1 MAIDWKAFA
10 EEFLRGTATY
20 INEDKDAAR
29 AYREKLKEDAE
40 DGKKVVIKMDVAA
53 KSMLQQTTIAENLGA
68 TPGMI
73 AAALTSGPDGI
84 TKLATK
90 MQSIKNAYTSEGF
103 AYDDAAKAEAI
114 TKVELPELYG
124 ADFAKPEG
132 GWKTLVDKY
141 FNVGAGTIG
150 DYKAPQQSIFAR
162 AMGQNAKDYIRQD
175 LDAEK
180 GFMGLSTYDLSQLD
194 GTKTYDIGDD
204 TAGYLS
210 WGDLNLFGQS
220 ALKNLT
226 KNTASQVRALN
237 TLESFQQL
245 RDYTGTPNLTPY
257 YNQLNLDR
265 QRKLDNATTESEKAK
280 YESTREF
287 TNNATLAARKYY
299 QDQIDQKVAEA
310 ITPDLLSNIQ
320 KYGGK
325 KIFGNNPGLVTSFDN
340 QTYPGFVASLLA
352 AADDDFEIT
361 DSSETS
367 RTERPDIINK
377 KVPKVVSFNIDKV
390 LAFPTL
396 NYSLGEERKSL
407 NNIITELSANQ
418 DFTDK
423 TSFKT
428 AMTLNG
434 TNSFYIRNDEKDK
447 EIVIEFD
454 PLSNDILN
462 IFAKSSDGENIFN
475 PEEWENVL
483 NINELSAYLDVSSD
497 EVGGG
502 GVVVTPSTFAEDD
515 INAAVTV
522 LGSDLNKYKTD
533 DKFDPV
539 KIRKV
544 IQGWSKNK
552 GSVELKEALGQ
563 ATGFGGNEP
572 NMPAF
577 INKII
582 ETLGGTVEVS
592 SLEEANKNITKAS
605 SDDTSITE
613 KIVDSIFSKAHAAT
627 VQNLSAEQIETLT
640 GEKGLDEQD
649 IEAILNIQKEV
660 IETKVANKKLD
671 VNDQKVKILINE
683 SSVNNR
689 LLPKSILKEFGLYND
704 IANKI
709 VGFTGSNTLEDNPFM
724 SKDAL
729 NRLKEKE
736 SLTNKTN
743 LALLPTDDAPV
754 SSTRTID
761 ADTQRDIARGPADA
775 ANLNLAKLI
784 AAVKAG
790 NIEEANILAQQIEE
804 ARDENTDVTP
814 PVKTDVSSQGAVGVD
829 TSVPTFDTSNLGLMS
844 KPSIEVSEDV
854 GVTPPTFS
862 RGLGEKENTDI
873 ALTGTDEDP
882 EISMVVD
889 KVMEAVP
896 AKSTLGRVTPNKLKV
911 TNSQLRNAI
920 VKALGGNN
928 ALPKNNKERKT
939 MIDKIAKAYISRRKE
954 EASK

>member
-1 MAIDWKAFA
+1 MDIDWKAFA

-29 AYREKLKEDAE
+29 AFREKLKEDAE
-40 DGKKVVIKMDVAA
+40 EGKKVVIKMDVAA

-245 RDYTGTPNLTPY
+245 RDYTGTPKLTPY

-265 QRKLDNATTESEKAK
+265 QIKFDNASESDKAK
-280 YESTREF
+280 YDLTTEWK
-287 TNNATLAARKYY
+287 NNATLAARKYY
-299 QDQIDQKVAEA
+299 QDQINQRVAEA

-320 KYGGK
+320 KYGGE

-352 AADDDFEIT
+352 AADDDFEVP
-361 DSSETS
+361 DSTGTS
-367 RTERPDIINK
+367 RTELPNIINTGEGGNGDEETGS
-377 KVPKVVSFNIDKV
+377 VPFNIEKV
-390 LAFPTL
+390 FSYPNLKFSVAA
-396 NYSLGEERKSL
+396 GESKTI
-407 NNIITELSANQ
+407 NNIFSEFSENTNFTNQ
-418 DFTDK
+418 ISFKAIK
-423 TSFKT
+423 TSDGFNRFSMRNNEENREVVFDFDPADNSIINIFVRSNT
-428 AMTLNG
+428 GGATYDPAVWEAMALN
-434 TNSFYIRNDEKDK
+434 KDK
-447 EIVIEFD
+447 LSEF
-454 PLSNDILN
+454 LKIDI
-462 IFAKSSDGENIFN
+462 AEVEGGEDGE
-475 PEEWENVL
+475 
-483 NINELSAYLDVSSD
+483 
-497 EVGGG
+497 
-502 GVVVTPSTFAEDD
+502 TPPTFAEDD
-515 INAAVTV
+515 INAAVAV
-522 LGSDLNKYKTD
+522 LGSDLDKYKTD
-533 DKFDPV
+533 GEFDPV

-544 IQGWSKNK
+544 IQGWSINK

-592 SLEEANKNITKAS
+592 SLEEKNKSITNAS
-605 SDDTSITE
+605 GDDTSIVE
-613 KIVDSIFSKAHAAT
+613 KIVDSIFSKVHAST
-627 VQNLSAEQIETLT
+627 VQNLSADQIETLT
-640 GEKGLDEQD
+640 GEQGLDEQE
-649 IEAILNIQKEV
+649 IEAILNIQREV
-660 IETKVANKKLD
+660 IETKVANKELD

-683 SSVNNR
+683 ASVNNR

-704 IANKI
+704 ITNKI
-709 VGFTGSNTLEDNPFM
+709 VGFTGSNTLEDNPFI

-736 SLTNKTN
+736 NITAES
-743 LALLPTDDAPV
+743 
-754 SSTRTID
+754 TID

-814 PVKTDVSSQGAVGVD
+814 PVKTDVSSQGPVGVD
-829 TSVPTFDTSNLGLMS
+829 TSVPTFDTSNIGLMS
-844 KPSIEVSEDV
+844 KPSIEVSEDES
-854 GVTPPTFS
+854 VTRPVFS
-862 RGLGEKENTDI
+862 SGLGAKENTDI
-873 ALTGTDEDP
+873 APTGTDEDP

-928 ALPKNNKERKT
+928 ALPKNSKERKT

>member
-1 MAIDWKAFA
+1 MDIDWKAFA

-29 AYREKLKEDAE
+29 AFREKLKEDAE
-40 DGKKVVIKMDVAA
+40 EGKKVVIKMDVAA

-245 RDYTGTPNLTPY
+245 RDYTGTPKLTPY

-265 QRKLDNATTESEKAK
+265 QIKFDNASESDKAK
-280 YESTREF
+280 YDLTTEWK
-287 TNNATLAARKYY
+287 NNATLAARKYY
-299 QDQIDQKVAEA
+299 QDQINQRVAEA

-320 KYGGK
+320 KYGGE

-352 AADDDFEIT
+352 AADDDFEVP
-361 DSSETS
+361 DSTGTS
-367 RTERPDIINK
+367 RTELPNIINTGEGGNGDEETGS
-377 KVPKVVSFNIDKV
+377 VPFNIEKV
-390 LAFPTL
+390 FSYPNLKFSVEA
-396 NYSLGEERKSL
+396 GESKSI
-407 NNIITELSANQ
+407 NNIFSEFSKNTNFTNQ
-418 DFTDK
+418 ISFKAIK
-423 TSFKT
+423 TSDGFNRFSMRNNEEDREVVFDFDPADNSIINIFVRSNT
-428 AMTLNG
+428 GGATYDPAVWEAMALN
-434 TNSFYIRNDEKDK
+434 KDK
-447 EIVIEFD
+447 LSEF
-454 PLSNDILN
+454 LKIDI
-462 IFAKSSDGENIFN
+462 AEVEGGEDGE
-475 PEEWENVL
+475 
-483 NINELSAYLDVSSD
+483 
-497 EVGGG
+497 
-502 GVVVTPSTFAEDD
+502 TPPTFAEDD
-515 INAAVTV
+515 INAAVAV
-522 LGSDLNKYKTD
+522 LGSDLDKYKTD
-533 DKFDPV
+533 GEFDPV

-544 IQGWSKNK
+544 IQGWSINK

-592 SLEEANKNITKAS
+592 SLEEKNKSITNAS
-605 SDDTSITE
+605 GDDTSIVE
-613 KIVDSIFSKAHAAT
+613 KIVDSIFSKVHAST
-627 VQNLSAEQIETLT
+627 VQNLSADQIETLT
-640 GEKGLDEQD
+640 GEQGLDEQE
-649 IEAILNIQKEV
+649 IEAILNIQREV
-660 IETKVANKKLD
+660 IETKVANKELD

-683 SSVNNR
+683 ASVNNR

-704 IANKI
+704 ITNKI
-709 VGFTGSNTLEDNPFM
+709 VGFTGSNTLEDNPFI

-736 SLTNKTN
+736 NITAES
-743 LALLPTDDAPV
+743 
-754 SSTRTID
+754 TID

-814 PVKTDVSSQGAVGVD
+814 PVKTDVSSQGPVGVD
-829 TSVPTFDTSNLGLMS
+829 TSVPTFDTSNIGLMS
-844 KPSIEVSEDV
+844 KPSIEVSEDES
-854 GVTPPTFS
+854 VTRPVFS
-862 RGLGEKENTDI
+862 SGLGAKENTDI
-873 ALTGTDEDP
+873 APTGTDEDP

-928 ALPKNNKERKT
+928 ALPKNSKERKT

>member
-1 MAIDWKAFA
+1 MDIDWKAFA

-29 AYREKLKEDAE
+29 AFREKLKEDAE
-40 DGKKVVIKMDVAA
+40 EGKKVVIKMDVAA

-245 RDYTGTPNLTPY
+245 RDYTGTPKLTPY

-265 QRKLDNATTESEKAK
+265 QIKFDNASESDKAK
-280 YESTREF
+280 YDLTTEWK
-287 TNNATLAARKYY
+287 NNATLAARKYY
-299 QDQIDQKVAEA
+299 QDQINQRVAEA

-352 AADDDFEIT
+352 AADDDFEVP
-361 DSSETS
+361 DSTGTS
-367 RTERPDIINK
+367 RTELPNIINTGEGGNGDEETGS
-377 KVPKVVSFNIDKV
+377 VPFNIEKV
-390 LAFPTL
+390 FSYPNLKFSVAA
-396 NYSLGEERKSL
+396 GESKTI
-407 NNIITELSANQ
+407 NNIFSEFSENTNFTNQ
-418 DFTDK
+418 ISFKAIK
-423 TSFKT
+423 TSDGFNRFSMRNNEEDREVVFDFDPADNSIINIFVRSNT
-428 AMTLNG
+428 GGATYDPAVWEAMALN
-434 TNSFYIRNDEKDK
+434 KDK
-447 EIVIEFD
+447 LSEF
-454 PLSNDILN
+454 LKIDI
-462 IFAKSSDGENIFN
+462 AEVEGGEDGE
-475 PEEWENVL
+475 
-483 NINELSAYLDVSSD
+483 
-497 EVGGG
+497 
-502 GVVVTPSTFAEDD
+502 TPPTFAEDD
-515 INAAVTV
+515 INAAVAV
-522 LGSDLNKYKTD
+522 LGSDLDKYKTD
-533 DKFDPV
+533 GEFDPV

-544 IQGWSKNK
+544 IQGWSINK

-592 SLEEANKNITKAS
+592 SLEEKNKSITNAS
-605 SDDTSITE
+605 GDDTSIVE
-613 KIVDSIFSKAHAAT
+613 KIVDSIFSKVHAST
-627 VQNLSAEQIETLT
+627 VQNLSADQIETLT
-640 GEKGLDEQD
+640 GEQGLDEQE
-649 IEAILNIQKEV
+649 IEAILNIQREV
-660 IETKVANKKLD
+660 IETKVANKELD

-683 SSVNNR
+683 ASVNNR

-704 IANKI
+704 ITNKI
-709 VGFTGSNTLEDNPFM
+709 VGFTGSNTLEDNPFI

-736 SLTNKTN
+736 NITAES
-743 LALLPTDDAPV
+743 
-754 SSTRTID
+754 TID

-814 PVKTDVSSQGAVGVD
+814 PVKTDVSSQGPVGVD
-829 TSVPTFDTSNLGLMS
+829 TSVPTFDTSNIGLMS
-844 KPSIEVSEDV
+844 KPSIEVSEDES
-854 GVTPPTFS
+854 VTRPVFS
-862 RGLGEKENTDI
+862 SGLGAKENTDI
-873 ALTGTDEDP
+873 APTGTDEDP

-928 ALPKNNKERKT
+928 ALPKNSKERKT

>member
-1 MAIDWKAFA
+1 MDIDWKAFA

-29 AYREKLKEDAE
+29 AFREKLKEDAE
-40 DGKKVVIKMDVAA
+40 EGKKVVIKMDVAA

-257 YNQLNLDR
+257 YEQLNLDR
-265 QRKLDNATTESEKAK
+265 QIKFDNASESDKAK
-280 YESTREF
+280 YDITTEWK
-287 TNNATLAARKYY
+287 NNATLAARKYY
-299 QDQIDQKVAEA
+299 QDQINQRVAEA

-320 KYGGK
+320 KYGGE

-352 AADDDFEIT
+352 AADDDFEVP
-361 DSSETS
+361 DSTGTS
-367 RTERPDIINK
+367 RTELPDIINK
-377 KVPKVVSFNIDKV
+377 KVSKVVTFDVEKV
-390 LAFPTL
+390 FSYPNLKFSVEA
-396 NYSLGEERKSL
+396 GESKSI
-407 NNIITELSANQ
+407 NNIFSEFSKNTNFTNQISFKAIKTSDGFNRFSMRNNEENREVVFDFDPADNSIINIFVKDASGELSY
-418 DFTDK
+418 DPTRWE
-423 TSFKT
+423 
-428 AMTLNG
+428 AMVLN
-434 TNSFYIRNDEKDK
+434 KDK
-447 EIVIEFD
+447 LSEF
-454 PLSNDILN
+454 LKI
-462 IFAKSSDGENIFN
+462 
-475 PEEWENVL
+475 
-483 NINELSAYLDVSSD
+483 DVA
-497 EVGGG
+497 EVEGGG
-502 GVVVTPSTFAEDD
+502 EGGGDGGAETPEVVVTPPTFSEDD
-515 INAAVTV
+515 INAAVAV
-522 LGSDLNKYKTD
+522 LGSDLDKYKTD
-533 DKFDPV
+533 GEFDPV

-544 IQGWSKNK
+544 IQGWSINK

-592 SLEEANKNITKAS
+592 SLEEKNKSITNAS
-605 SDDTSITE
+605 GDDTSIVE
-613 KIVDSIFSKAHAAT
+613 KIVDSIFSKVHAST
-627 VQNLSAEQIETLT
+627 VQNLSADQIETLT
-640 GEKGLDEQD
+640 GEQGLDEQE
-649 IEAILNIQKEV
+649 IEAILNIQREV
-660 IETKVANKKLD
+660 IETKVANKELD

-683 SSVNNR
+683 ASVNNR

-704 IANKI
+704 ITNKI
-709 VGFTGSNTLEDNPFM
+709 VGFTGSNTLEDNPFI

-736 SLTNKTN
+736 NIT
-743 LALLPTDDAPV
+743 AEP
-754 SSTRTID
+754 TID

-814 PVKTDVSSQGAVGVD
+814 PVKTDVSSQGPVGVD

-844 KPSIEVSEDV
+844 KPSIEVSEDES
-854 GVTPPTFS
+854 VTRPVFS
-862 RGLGEKENTDI
+862 SGLGAKENTDI
-873 ALTGTDEDP
+873 APTGTDEDP

-928 ALPKNNKERKT
+928 ALPKNSKERKT

-954 EASK
+954 EATK

>member
-1 MAIDWKAFA
+1 MAIDWKTFA

-40 DGKKVVIKMDVAA
+40 EGKKVVIKMDVAA

-220 ALKNLT
+220 AMDQLN
-226 KNTASQVRALN
+226 RATTNKITSLDK
-237 TLESFQQL
+237 LENFQQL
-245 RDYTGTPNLTPY
+245 ERQFRSPTTSSYFEDLNKQRAADLERDPTNPLYKVGPTW
-257 YNQLNLDR
+257 
-265 QRKLDNATTESEKAK
+265 
-280 YESTREF
+280 
-287 TNNATLAARKYY
+287 TNNATIKTKEHYKNLINNR
-299 QDQIDQKVAEA
+299 VAEA
-310 ITPDLLSNIQ
+310 IKPDILSNIQ
-320 KYGGK
+320 KYGGE
-325 KIFGNNPGLVTSFDN
+325 KIFGNNPSLVDSYDSA
-340 QTYPGFVASLLA
+340 TYPGFIASLLA
-352 AADDDFEIT
+352 EAGDDFVLP
-361 DSSETS
+361 DSSEET
-367 RTERPDIINK
+367 TERTLPNVLTFNEEKVFSYPKLKFSNEAGESKTINNIFSELSEDTNFTNQIGFKAIKTSDGFNRFSMKNTEEDREVVFDFDPSDNSIINIF
-377 KVPKVVSFNIDKV
+377 VRSNTGGVSYDPAVWETI
-390 LAFPTL
+390 AL
-396 NYSLGEERKSL
+396 N
-407 NNIITELSANQ
+407 
-418 DFTDK
+418 
-423 TSFKT
+423 
-428 AMTLNG
+428 
-434 TNSFYIRNDEKDK
+434 KDK
-447 EIVIEFD
+447 LSEF
-454 PLSNDILN
+454 LKI
-462 IFAKSSDGENIFN
+462 
-475 PEEWENVL
+475 
-483 NINELSAYLDVSSD
+483 DVA

-502 GVVVTPSTFAEDD
+502 GTGGEEGDAETPEVVVTPPTFSEND
-515 INAAVTV
+515 INAAVAV
-522 LGSDLNKYKTD
+522 LGSDLDKYKTD
-533 DKFDPV
+533 GEYDPV

-592 SLEEANKNITKAS
+592 SLEEKNKNITNVS
-605 SDDTSITE
+605 GDDTSTVE

-627 VQNLSAEQIETLT
+627 VQNLSADQIETLT

-649 IEAILNIQKEV
+649 IEAILNIQRDV
-660 IETKVANKKLD
+660 IETKVANKELD

-729 NRLKEKE
+729 TRLKEKE
-736 SLTNKTN
+736 NIT
-743 LALLPTDDAPV
+743 AEP
-754 SSTRTID
+754 TID

-844 KPSIEVSEDV
+844 KPSIEVSEDES
-854 GVTPPTFS
+854 VTRPVFS
-862 RGLGEKENTDI
+862 SGLGAKENTDI
-873 ALTGTDEDP
+873 APTGTDEDP

-928 ALPKNNKERKT
+928 ALPKNSKERKT

>member
-1 MAIDWKAFA
+1 MDIDWKAFA

-29 AYREKLKEDAE
+29 AFREKLKEDAE
-40 DGKKVVIKMDVAA
+40 EGKKVVIKMDVAA

-245 RDYTGTPNLTPY
+245 RDYTGTPKLTPY

-265 QRKLDNATTESEKAK
+265 QIKFDNASESDKAK
-280 YESTREF
+280 YDLTTEWK
-287 TNNATLAARKYY
+287 NNATLAARKYY
-299 QDQIDQKVAEA
+299 QDQINQRVAEA

-320 KYGGK
+320 KYGGE

-352 AADDDFEIT
+352 AADDDFEVP
-361 DSSETS
+361 DSTGTS
-367 RTERPDIINK
+367 RTELPNIINTGEGGNGDEETGS
-377 KVPKVVSFNIDKV
+377 VPFNIEKV
-390 LAFPTL
+390 FSYPNLKFSVAA
-396 NYSLGEERKSL
+396 GESKTI
-407 NNIITELSANQ
+407 NNIFSEFSENTNFTNQ
-418 DFTDK
+418 ISFKAIK
-423 TSFKT
+423 TSDGFNRFSMRNNEEDREVVFDFDPADNSIINIFVRSNT
-428 AMTLNG
+428 GGATYDPAVWEAMALN
-434 TNSFYIRNDEKDK
+434 KDK
-447 EIVIEFD
+447 LSEF
-454 PLSNDILN
+454 LKIDI
-462 IFAKSSDGENIFN
+462 AEVEGGEDGE
-475 PEEWENVL
+475 
-483 NINELSAYLDVSSD
+483 
-497 EVGGG
+497 
-502 GVVVTPSTFAEDD
+502 TPPTFAEDD
-515 INAAVTV
+515 INAAVAV
-522 LGSDLNKYKTD
+522 LGSDLDKYKTD
-533 DKFDPV
+533 GEFDPV

-544 IQGWSKNK
+544 IQGWSINK

-592 SLEEANKNITKAS
+592 SLEEKNKSITNAS
-605 SDDTSITE
+605 GDDTSIVE
-613 KIVDSIFSKAHAAT
+613 KIVDSIFSKVHAST
-627 VQNLSAEQIETLT
+627 VQNLSADQIETLT
-640 GEKGLDEQD
+640 GEQGLDEQE
-649 IEAILNIQKEV
+649 IEAILNIQREV
-660 IETKVANKKLD
+660 IETKVANKELD

-683 SSVNNR
+683 ASVNNR

-704 IANKI
+704 ITNKI
-709 VGFTGSNTLEDNPFM
+709 VGFTGSNTLEDNPFI

-736 SLTNKTN
+736 NIT
-743 LALLPTDDAPV
+743 AEP
-754 SSTRTID
+754 TID

-814 PVKTDVSSQGAVGVD
+814 PVKTDVSSQGPVGVD
-829 TSVPTFDTSNLGLMS
+829 TSVPTFDTSNIGLMS
-844 KPSIEVSEDV
+844 KPSIEVSEDES
-854 GVTPPTFS
+854 VTRPVFS
-862 RGLGEKENTDI
+862 SGLGAKENTDI
-873 ALTGTDEDP
+873 APTGTDEDP

-928 ALPKNNKERKT
+928 ALPKNSKERKT

>member
-1 MAIDWKAFA
+1 MDIDWKAFA

-29 AYREKLKEDAE
+29 AFREKLKEDAE
-40 DGKKVVIKMDVAA
+40 EGKKVVIKMDVAA

-245 RDYTGTPNLTPY
+245 RDYTGTPKLTPY

-265 QRKLDNATTESEKAK
+265 QIKFDNASESDKAK
-280 YESTREF
+280 YDLTTEWK
-287 TNNATLAARKYY
+287 NNATLAARKYY
-299 QDQIDQKVAEA
+299 QDQINQRVAEA

-320 KYGGK
+320 KYGGE

-352 AADDDFEIT
+352 AADDDFEVP
-361 DSSETS
+361 DSTGTS
-367 RTERPDIINK
+367 RTELPNIINTGEGGNGDEETGS
-377 KVPKVVSFNIDKV
+377 VPFNIEKV
-390 LAFPTL
+390 FSYPNLKFSVAA
-396 NYSLGEERKSL
+396 GESKTI
-407 NNIITELSANQ
+407 NNIFSEFSENTNFTNQ
-418 DFTDK
+418 ISFKAIK
-423 TSFKT
+423 TSDGFNRFSMRNNEEDREVVFDFDPADNSIINIFVRSNT
-428 AMTLNG
+428 GGATYDPAVWEAMALN
-434 TNSFYIRNDEKDK
+434 KDK
-447 EIVIEFD
+447 LSEF
-454 PLSNDILN
+454 LKIDI
-462 IFAKSSDGENIFN
+462 AEVEGGEDGE
-475 PEEWENVL
+475 
-483 NINELSAYLDVSSD
+483 
-497 EVGGG
+497 
-502 GVVVTPSTFAEDD
+502 TPPTFSEDD
-515 INAAVTV
+515 INAAVAV
-522 LGSDLNKYKTD
+522 LGSDLDKYKTD
-533 DKFDPV
+533 GEFDPV

-544 IQGWSKNK
+544 IQGWSINK

-592 SLEEANKNITKAS
+592 SLEEKNKSITNAS
-605 SDDTSITE
+605 GDDTSIVE
-613 KIVDSIFSKAHAAT
+613 KIVDSIFSKVHAST
-627 VQNLSAEQIETLT
+627 VQNLSADQIETLT
-640 GEKGLDEQD
+640 GEQGLDEQE
-649 IEAILNIQKEV
+649 IEAILNIQREV
-660 IETKVANKKLD
+660 IETKVANKELD

-683 SSVNNR
+683 ASVNNR

-704 IANKI
+704 ITNKI
-709 VGFTGSNTLEDNPFM
+709 VGFTGSNTLEDNPFI

-736 SLTNKTN
+736 NITAES
-743 LALLPTDDAPV
+743 
-754 SSTRTID
+754 TID

-814 PVKTDVSSQGAVGVD
+814 PVKTDVSSQGPVGVD
-829 TSVPTFDTSNLGLMS
+829 TSVPTFDTSNIGLMS
-844 KPSIEVSEDV
+844 KPSIEVSEDES
-854 GVTPPTFS
+854 VTRPVFS
-862 RGLGEKENTDI
+862 SGLGAKENTDI
-873 ALTGTDEDP
+873 APTGTDEDP

-928 ALPKNNKERKT
+928 ALPKNSKERKT

>member
-1 MAIDWKAFA
+1 
-10 EEFLRGTATY
+10 
-20 INEDKDAAR
+20 
-29 AYREKLKEDAE
+29 
-40 DGKKVVIKMDVAA
+40 MDVAA

-245 RDYTGTPNLTPY
+245 RDYTGTPKLTPY

-265 QRKLDNATTESEKAK
+265 QIKFDNASESDKAK
-280 YESTREF
+280 YDLTTEWK
-287 TNNATLAARKYY
+287 NNATLAARKYY
-299 QDQIDQKVAEA
+299 QDQINQRVAEA

-320 KYGGK
+320 KYGGE

-352 AADDDFEIT
+352 AADDDFEVP
-361 DSSETS
+361 DSTGTS
-367 RTERPDIINK
+367 RTELPNIINTGEGGNGDEETGS
-377 KVPKVVSFNIDKV
+377 VPFNIEKV
-390 LAFPTL
+390 FSYPNLKFSVAA
-396 NYSLGEERKSL
+396 GESKTI
-407 NNIITELSANQ
+407 NNIFSEFSENTNFTNQ
-418 DFTDK
+418 ISFKAIK
-423 TSFKT
+423 TSDGFNRFSMRNNEEDREVVFDFDPADNSIINIFVRSNT
-428 AMTLNG
+428 GGATYDPAVWEAMALN
-434 TNSFYIRNDEKDK
+434 KDK
-447 EIVIEFD
+447 LSEF
-454 PLSNDILN
+454 LKIDI
-462 IFAKSSDGENIFN
+462 AEVEGGEDGE
-475 PEEWENVL
+475 
-483 NINELSAYLDVSSD
+483 
-497 EVGGG
+497 
-502 GVVVTPSTFAEDD
+502 TPPTFAEDD
-515 INAAVTV
+515 INAAVAV
-522 LGSDLNKYKTD
+522 LGSDLDKYKTD
-533 DKFDPV
+533 GEFDPV

-544 IQGWSKNK
+544 IQGWSINK

-592 SLEEANKNITKAS
+592 SLEEKNKSITNAS
-605 SDDTSITE
+605 GDDTSIVE
-613 KIVDSIFSKAHAAT
+613 KIVDSIFSKVHAST
-627 VQNLSAEQIETLT
+627 VQNLSADQIETLT
-640 GEKGLDEQD
+640 GEQGLDEQE
-649 IEAILNIQKEV
+649 IEAILNIQREV
-660 IETKVANKKLD
+660 IETKVANKELD

-683 SSVNNR
+683 ASVNNR

-704 IANKI
+704 ITNKI
-709 VGFTGSNTLEDNPFM
+709 VGFTGSNTLEDNPFI

-736 SLTNKTN
+736 NITAES
-743 LALLPTDDAPV
+743 
-754 SSTRTID
+754 TID

-814 PVKTDVSSQGAVGVD
+814 PVKTDVSSQGPVGVD
-829 TSVPTFDTSNLGLMS
+829 TSVPTFDTSNIGLMS
-844 KPSIEVSEDV
+844 KPSIEVSEDES
-854 GVTPPTFS
+854 VTRPVFS
-862 RGLGEKENTDI
+862 SGLGAKENTDI
-873 ALTGTDEDP
+873 APTGTDEDP

-928 ALPKNNKERKT
+928 ALPKNSKERKT